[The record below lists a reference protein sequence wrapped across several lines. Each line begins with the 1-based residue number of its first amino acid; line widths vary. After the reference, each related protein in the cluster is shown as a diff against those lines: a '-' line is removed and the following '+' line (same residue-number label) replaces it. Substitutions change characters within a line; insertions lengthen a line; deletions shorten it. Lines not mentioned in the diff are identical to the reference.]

1 MTRNAVWALSNLC
14 RGKNP
19 PPKFETVSPCLPVLA
34 RLLFHS
40 DSDVLADACW
50 ALSYLSDGPNEK
62 IQAVI
67 DWSVC
72 RRLVELLMHLNQ
84 SVVSAALRAVGNIV
98 TGDDM
103 QTQVILNCNALP
115 CLLHLLS
122 FNKDSIRKEACSTI
136 FNITSGNRQQ
146 IQALINA
153 NIFSVMSN
161 NSLLSSIIEY
171 LSPQNNDLVLY
182 AIRIIGNI
190 VSWGESYAQ
199 IVIQAKAL
207 NKFSDLLT
215 HQNAHIQRE
224 AVFTISNITA
234 GNSDQ
239 IQSVIDAN
247 LVPLIVELFYFGDYK
262 TQLEATYVM
271 LNMSAIGSMSQ
282 LSYLINIDDTIPNMN
297 IFDAMAVML
306 TSIDAKTV
314 ETALQVYNNLLVFSS
329 KINVVIKVIKK
340 CESSAAVYHIDSLQ
354 NHENSHVALLAN
366 HIMEDYF
373 TQDLSIKED
382 LIFNAQLNIDG
393 IDGIDGDKQM
403 EFKFSF

>member
-1 MTRNAVWALSNLC
+1 M
-14 RGKNP
+14 
-19 PPKFETVSPCLPVLA
+19 
-34 RLLFHS
+34 HS
-40 DSDVLADACW
+40 
-50 ALSYLSDGPNEK
+50 
-62 IQAVI
+62 
-67 DWSVC
+67 
-72 RRLVELLMHLNQ
+72 NQ

-103 QTQVILNCNALP
+103 QTQIILNCNALP
-115 CLLHLLS
+115 RLLHLLS

-136 FNITSGNRQQ
+136 FNITAGNRQQ
-146 IQALINA
+146 IQDVINA

-161 NSLLSSIIEY
+161 TSLLASIIEY

-239 IQSVIDAN
+239 IQTVIDAN

-271 LNMSAIGSMSQ
+271 LNISAIGSMSQ
-282 LSYLINIDDTIPNMN
+282 LSYLINIDETIPNMN
-297 IFDAMAVML
+297 IFDAIAVML

-314 ETALQVYNNLLVFSS
+314 EIALQVYNNLLVFSS
-329 KINVVIKVIKK
+329 KTNVLTKVIKK
-340 CESSAAVYHIDSLQ
+340 CENSAAVYHIDSLQ
-354 NHENSHVALLAN
+354 NHKNSHVSVLAN
-366 HIMEDYF
+366 NIMEEYF
-373 TQDLSIKED
+373 SQDLSIKED
-382 LIFNAQLNIDG
+382 LIFNAQLNV
-393 IDGIDGDKQM
+393 DGDKQM
-403 EFKFSF
+403 EFNF